1 MKKESMLDIFE
12 LASEDFPQSDFSG
25 AKGGTHRVKSKGEK
39 LGGVRAASDRNVLIA
54 NSQRDILRSV
64 LSESMK
70 HHLIT
75 PQNAQL
81 IIKQVDQTTFL
92 GDNKL
97 LAICYKKLSYVLE
110 TIAR

>member
-54 NSQRDILRSV
+54 NS
-64 LSESMK
+64 
-70 HHLIT
+70 
-75 PQNAQL
+75 
-81 IIKQVDQTTFL
+81 
-92 GDNKL
+92 
-97 LAICYKKLSYVLE
+97 
-110 TIAR
+110 